1 MKNTAKTTS
10 KAAMRDEITT
20 HYVEAHAPMMALVVL
35 LRRLG
40 EHDAATDVTRAMD
53 LMGKAVTRA
62 CR

>member
-1 MKNTAKTTS
+1 MKDTAKTTS
-10 KAAMRDEITT
+10 KAAMREEVIPR
-20 HYVEAHAPMMALVVL
+20 YVEAHAPMMALVVL

-40 EHDAATDVTRAMD
+40 EHDAATEVTRAMD

>member
-1 MKNTAKTTS
+1 MKNTANTTN
-10 KAAMRDEITT
+10 KAMPRDEITAR
-20 HYVEAHAPMMALVVL
+20 YVEAHAPMMALVVL

-40 EHDAATDVTRAMD
+40 EHDAAMDVTRAMD